1 MIDPSMMMPGMS
13 PMMPPP
19 AGAIPSMPGMDGMM
33 AMAPPGMAGMMP
45 SMVPGGMPG
54 FPAAPPAPGI
64 PPPPAMIAAAGT
76 DGTGMNPMMQMPGM
90 QAPGGAGMPMMN
102 PMMMAQG
109 GMQNP
114 GMMMGGQGG
123 MMMMQTPN
131 GMMMVPN
138 GMMMGGQGGM
148 MNPMMGMNPMMNPM
162 MMGMNPMMM
171 GGQTGQAEAPAEEA
185 AEEDE
190 ETQAEASSG
199 QPSLRERLGIGPRTR
214 PARDLVWGKN
224 ETDPQVAELCKQFAI
239 EDRIRDRLNDVMMT
253 REGSFE
259 QDMKAL
265 WEVCETAKKPSGY
278 LMVKISELERGVF
291 TGAQK
296 SDNDLTTFAQKHK
309 MDDRV
314 LAKLIEVFAPRQ
326 ESKRDE
332 LRQIEKAMRAS
343 DRPHSVVMPML
354 ECIKRTGRL
363 PSPERRKK
371 KSRSRSRSNSRTR
384 KKSKSRSR
392 SKSRKRRKD

>member
-1 MIDPSMMMPGMS
+1 
-13 PMMPPP
+13 
-19 AGAIPSMPGMDGMM
+19 
-33 AMAPPGMAGMMP
+33 
-45 SMVPGGMPG
+45 
-54 FPAAPPAPGI
+54 
-64 PPPPAMIAAAGT
+64 
-76 DGTGMNPMMQMPGM
+76 MNPMMQMAGM
-90 QAPGGAGMPMMN
+90 QAPGGAGMPMMAPNMN

-123 MMMMQTPN
+123 MMMMQP
-131 GMMMVPN
+131 GMMMMPN

-148 MNPMMGMNPMMNPM
+148 MMGMNPMMNPM

-171 GGQTGQAEAPAEEA
+171 GGQTSQAETPAEEVA
-185 AEEDE
+185 AEDE
-190 ETQAEASSG
+190 EAQVEASAT

-224 ETDPQVAELCKQFAI
+224 ETMPEVLELCKQFAI

-314 LAKLIEVFAPRQ
+314 LAKLIEVFAPRPDT
-326 ESKRDE
+326 KRDE
-332 LRQIEKAMRAS
+332 LRQIERAMRAS

-354 ECIKRTGRL
+354 EHIKRTGRL
-363 PSPERRKK
+363 PSPERSSRKK